1 LTDLHI
7 NGPLGTIV
15 DWLAVSA
22 IPCALIA
29 LGVSLRRH
37 GVDPNLGFAA
47 VLTALKLVVHPALV
61 YVFAFK
67 IFSMPPMWAG
77 VAVLF
82 AAMPSG
88 INSYLFAEQQQPSP
102 QTRLLCRLSAPFS
115 PRCFGSGPVGPGN
128 H

>member
-1 LTDLHI
+1 
-7 NGPLGTIV
+7 
-15 DWLAVSA
+15 
-22 IPCALIA
+22 LIA

-37 GVDPNLGFAA
+37 GLDPNLGFAA

-77 VAVLF
+77 VAVFF

-88 INSYLFAEQQQPSP
+88 INSYLFAERYKTAATLTSN
-102 QTRLLCRLSAPFS
+102 TIALSTFCAVFTTV
-115 PRCFGSGPVGPGN
+115 FWLWAVGPGN